1 MVENDFMDFI
11 SKEQL
16 EKIRASVAKKT
27 PKEFKDEIHTRQNP
41 YGQADQDDLS
51 KPGKPQSDQV
61 VSENPSED
69 IKG

>member
-16 EKIRASVAKKT
+16 EAIKASVAKKT
-27 PKEFKDEIHTRQNP
+27 PKKFKDEIHTRQNS

-51 KPGKPQSDQV
+51 KPGQPQSDQV

>member
-27 PKEFKDEIHTRQNP
+27 PKEFKNEIHTNP
-41 YGQADQDDLS
+41 TLNGQADQDDLS
-51 KPGKPQSDQV
+51 KPGQPQSDQV